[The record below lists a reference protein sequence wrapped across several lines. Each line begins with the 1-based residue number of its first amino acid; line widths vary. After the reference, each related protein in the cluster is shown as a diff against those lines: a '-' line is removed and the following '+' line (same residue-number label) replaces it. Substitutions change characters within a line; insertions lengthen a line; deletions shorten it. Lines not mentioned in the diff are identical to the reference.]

1 MRMKRQNNEKGK
13 QINKKAIKILK
24 QIHKWK
30 KKKWNKKI
38 YILLGA
44 INVLQAI
51 WLGKKPNVDLWNQ
64 LGKHRFKKNEN
75 LFMKGIYNF

>member
-1 MRMKRQNNEKGK
+1 M
-13 QINKKAIKILK
+13 
-24 QIHKWK
+24 K
-30 KKKWNKKI
+30 KKKWNKKT
-38 YILLGA
+38 YILLDA